1 MERDE
6 PTKGPIEQFVVG
18 DTDVR
23 ITGQT
28 MQLSIKIDAFNE
40 KIETKFD
47 SLLRKIGTIHM
58 SLKESLESLAARR
71 KRQFF
76 VKMIGFLL
84 MIIAIVVAR

>member
-1 MERDE
+1 MECDE
-6 PTKGPIEQFVVG
+6 PARDPTEQFVAG
-18 DTDVR
+18 DTGAR
-23 ITGQT
+23 IIGQT
-28 MQLSIKIDAFNE
+28 MQLFTKIDALNE

-47 SLLRKIGTIHM
+47 SLIRKIDTIHM